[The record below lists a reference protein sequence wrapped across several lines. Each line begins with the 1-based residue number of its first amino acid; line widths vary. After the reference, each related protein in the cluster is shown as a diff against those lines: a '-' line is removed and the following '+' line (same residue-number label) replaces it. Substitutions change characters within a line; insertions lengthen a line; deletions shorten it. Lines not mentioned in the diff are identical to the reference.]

1 MPIPLLVVGAA
12 AVESLYRECHV
23 EAAAARARLA
33 GRTKRN
39 RARRRLGRREGG
51 AALVEFALIAPVL
64 FLVLFGVI
72 EFGMA
77 LNDYQSIRHGV
88 RDGARQAAV
97 QQYGST
103 PTTCTSATDSSDVAA
118 PADVKKVI
126 CLTEDRIGLGG
137 DVRVLVEF
145 TKASNSGGDYG
156 SISVCAQRNVDPFTG
171 AIPMIDGISL
181 KSSIEMRMEDD
192 LPSGIFATG
201 DPAGTKKVYSESL
214 DTGQDW
220 SGC

>member
-1 MPIPLLVVGAA
+1 M
-12 AVESLYRECHV
+12 
-23 EAAAARARLA
+23 
-33 GRTKRN
+33 
-39 RARRRLGRREGG
+39 
-51 AALVEFALIAPVL
+51 VEFALIAPVL

-97 QQYGST
+97 QQYGTT
-103 PTTCTSATDSSDVAA
+103 PTTCTSATGPGGVAA
-118 PADVKKVI
+118 PDDVKKVI
-126 CLTEDRIGLGG
+126 CLTEDRIGLGS
-137 DVRVLVEF
+137 DVRVRVEY
-145 TKASNSGGDYG
+145 TKATGSGGDYG

-171 AIPMIDGISL
+171 AIPAIDGISL

-192 LPSGIFATG
+192 LPAGIFATS
-201 DPAGTKKVYSESL
+201 DPAGTTKAYAETL